1 MLGIVSTL
9 VISYSVFTMIYFDMF
24 ILTLLLSHIARA
36 TPACGLPLPRSYATP
51 RMPTPKRPTRPLH
64 YRLQCHMVEVRRQ
77 ERRHHQGSLLHSLP
91 HFKNFLDFPYTGG
104 AWNVRLGSD
113 YCGWCWNLT
122 DLKNHKAIYVTLID
136 NARTGYNIS
145 KEAYNV
151 LSGGQPSKTLLAEA
165 KLCILK

>member
-1 MLGIVSTL
+1 
-9 VISYSVFTMIYFDMF
+9 
-24 ILTLLLSHIARA
+24 
-36 TPACGLPLPRSYATP
+36 
-51 RMPTPKRPTRPLH
+51 
-64 YRLQCHMVEVRRQ
+64 
-77 ERRHHQGSLLHSLP
+77 LLHSLP

-145 KEAYNV
+145 KEAYMKVNV
-151 LSGGQPSKTLLAEA
+151 GNVRSGTLQAEA
-165 KLCILK
+165 KMPLIFIASPSR